1 MAKKRGFVAEMQRQ
15 AQLEAKRRSQA
26 QKQAAQRHAAAV
38 RQAEQA
44 QREAQRALAQAHK
57 GAMADQK
64 AAERE
69 AQRLHVEAK
78 EAEVEALNAQ
88 LADEYEQVDGILA
101 ATLGVDDYVDLQS
114 LRHTAVH
121 PPFEPGQLAFPSPP
135 PPPIQAPAEP
145 QFVAPPGEPKGLSG
159 VLGGKKK
166 YAEILAQAQVEFARA
181 HQAWQAEVASI
192 PGREQSQRD
201 EYQRIEADRQSRL
214 QQRRAEYADACRQ
227 RELDAQE
234 ANAAL
239 EQLTNNLAYDVE
251 EAVQEYVSIVLGNSV
266 YPECFPVEHDFE
278 YDSSHRE
285 LTLKVAIPAPSVVPA
300 VSAYKYTKAKDE
312 IVGAALPQKDQKER
326 YAGAVAQVALRTL
339 HEIFEADRAGRIQ
352 TIALTVATSG
362 IDVATGRMTE
372 TPLLAVA
379 TDRPTFEGLDLSN
392 VVPSATLSHLKATV
406 SKNPFGLVAIDVSKG
421 VRG

>member
-1 MAKKRGFVAEMQRQ
+1 
-15 AQLEAKRRSQA
+15 LEAKRRQQA
-26 QKQAAQRHAAAV
+26 QKQAAQRHSAAV

-44 QREAQRALAQAHK
+44 HRQAERALAQAYK
-57 GAMADQK
+57 GAVADQK

-69 AQRLHVEAK
+69 AQRLHIEAK

-88 LADEYEQVDGILA
+88 LADEYEQIDGILA
-101 ATLGVDDYVDLQS
+101 ATLGVDDYVDVQS
-114 LRHTAVH
+114 LRQSAVH

-135 PPPIQAPAEP
+135 PPPIQAPLEP
-145 QFVAPPGEPKGLSG
+145 QFAAPPGEPKGLSG

-166 YAEILAQAQVEFARA
+166 YAELVAQSQAEFART
-181 HQAWQAEVASI
+181 HEAWQAEIASI
-192 PGREQSQRD
+192 PGREHAQRE
-201 EYQRIEADRQSRL
+201 EYQRIEADRESRL
-214 QQRRAEYADACRQ
+214 QQLRSEYDNACQR
-227 RELDAQE
+227 RELEAQE

-239 EQLTNNLAYDVE
+239 DQLVNNLAYDVE

-266 YPECFPVEHDFE
+266 YPECFPVEHDFV

-285 LTLKVAIPAPSVVPA
+285 LTLKVSIPAPSEVPS
-300 VSAYKYTKAKDE
+300 VSAYKYTKAKNE

-326 YAGAVAQVALRTL
+326 YASAVAQVALRSL
-339 HEIFEADRAGRIQ
+339 HEILEADRVGRIQ
-352 TIALTVATSG
+352 TISLTVATSA
-362 IDVATGRMTE
+362 IDAATGRLTE

-421 VRG
+421 IRG